1 MNPTTLETLIGRTIG
16 STAQPLTRAA
26 IEAWQGERLYSLV
39 TYCRQHSPFYRHK
52 LAAAGVPTIRG
63 LADLTTLPLTSETE
77 LREHGP
83 SMLCVSQ
90 DAVARIITLPSSGTT
105 GAPKR
110 ICFTEEDLER
120 TLEFFHIGMHHLTQP
135 GQTVAILLPGTTPD
149 STGHLLAR
157 ALERMQVVS
166 HIVGLVVDPEQA
178 VRTLASLQADVL
190 VGFPVQ
196 LLAVARVAASMG
208 IPLGTIRSVLLCS
221 DTIPE
226 SLHRELQR
234 LLGCEIFTHYG
245 TVETGLGGGVDCAAH
260 CGTHLRE
267 ADLLFEI
274 IDPQTTTPLSA
285 GEWGEI
291 VFTTLTRTGMP
302 LLRYRTGDWGRL
314 LPGPCPCGSTIQRLD
329 RVLGRINHIRTLQ
342 NGVQLALHHLDEL
355 LFALPGL
362 LDFKAGLINVNG
374 RETLQLH
381 LTTLPESGEQ
391 VRQLATEALAHQPLL
406 QGLNVKLALEPG
418 TTIHPGKRTLADNR
432 KDTQP

>member
-1 MNPTTLETLIGRTIG
+1 MRASTLETLISRTIG
-16 STAQPLTRAA
+16 STLQPLTRAA
-26 IEAWQGERLYSLV
+26 IEAWQGERLHSLV
-39 TYCRQHSPFYRHK
+39 AYCRQHSPFYRHK
-52 LAAAGVPTIRG
+52 LAAAGSTTIRG
-63 LADLTTLPLTSETE
+63 LTDLTTLPLTNEAE
-77 LREHGP
+77 LRQHGP
-83 SMLCVSQ
+83 EMVCVSQ
-90 DAVARIITLPSSGTT
+90 DAVARIVTLPSSGTT

-120 TLEFFHIGMHHLTQP
+120 TLDFFHIGMHHLAQP
-135 GQTVAILLPGTTPD
+135 GQTVAILLPGATPD

-157 ALERMQVVS
+157 SLERMQVTS
-166 HIVGLVVDPEQA
+166 HILGLVTDPEQA
-178 VRTLASLQADVL
+178 ARTLASLQADVL

-234 LLGCEIFTHYG
+234 LLDCEIFTHYG
-245 TVETGLGGGVDCAAH
+245 TVETGLGGAVDCAAH

-274 IDPQTTTPLSA
+274 IEPQTATPLPE

-302 LLRYRTGDWGRL
+302 LLRYRTGDRGRL
-314 LPGPCPCGSTIQRLD
+314 LPGLCPCGSAIQRLD
-329 RVLGRINHIRTLQ
+329 RVLGRINHIRTLK
-342 NGVQLALHHLDEL
+342 NGTLLALHHLDEL

-362 LDFKAGLINVNG
+362 LDFKASLINING
-374 RETLQLH
+374 RETLQLR

-391 VRQLATEALAHQPLL
+391 VRQVVAEALAQQPLL
-406 QGLNVKLALEPG
+406 QVLNVTLTLEPG

-432 KDTQP
+432 KDT

>member
-1 MNPTTLETLIGRTIG
+1 
-16 STAQPLTRAA
+16 
-26 IEAWQGERLYSLV
+26 
-39 TYCRQHSPFYRHK
+39 
-52 LAAAGVPTIRG
+52 
-63 LADLTTLPLTSETE
+63 
-77 LREHGP
+77 
-83 SMLCVSQ
+83 
-90 DAVARIITLPSSGTT
+90 
-105 GAPKR
+105 
-110 ICFTEEDLER
+110 
-120 TLEFFHIGMHHLTQP
+120 
-135 GQTVAILLPGTTPD
+135 
-149 STGHLLAR
+149 
-157 ALERMQVVS
+157 
-166 HIVGLVVDPEQA
+166 
-178 VRTLASLQADVL
+178 
-190 VGFPVQ
+190 
-196 LLAVARVAASMG
+196 
-208 IPLGTIRSVLLCS
+208 VLLCS

-234 LLGCEIFTHYG
+234 LLGCEIFAHYG

-274 IDPQTTTPLSA
+274 IEPQTTTPLPE

-314 LPGPCPCGSTIQRLD
+314 LPGPCPCGSVVQRLD

-342 NGVQLALHHLDEL
+342 NGAQLALHHLDER

-391 VRQLATEALAHQPLL
+391 VRRLAAEALAHQPLL
-406 QGLNVKLALEPG
+406 QGLNVTLALEPG